1 MTVTFIITD
10 QDIDNAAS
18 VIKLSNSDDAAKIDA
33 AVKKVKETD
42 KAIVASKLFD
52 SGPIVQQLRFAIISA
67 VILQNMEI

>member
-42 KAIVASKLFD
+42 
-52 SGPIVQQLRFAIISA
+52 
-67 VILQNMEI
+67 